1 MASDPHFMLALIHLV
16 FVVPLFLFVGM
27 SRAATP
33 NWLYQA
39 LFVIGCIVLMYHAW
53 RLVVRLQSRS
63 SAAWVNALHV
73 AVVAPLLLYI
83 GYHQRE
89 TPRSAYELLLM
100 LAFAAGGYHL
110 FSMVKMLQVHP
121 ESASA

>member
-1 MASDPHFMLALIHLV
+1 MASDPHVMLALIHLV
-16 FVVPLFLFVGM
+16 FVVPLFLFIGI

-33 NWLYQA
+33 HWLYQA
-39 LFVIGCIVLMYHAW
+39 LFVIGGIILAYHSW

-73 AVVAPLLLYI
+73 AIVAPLLLYI
-83 GYHQRE
+83 GYHQKE

-110 FSMVKMLQVHP
+110 FSVIKLLQVHQ
-121 ESASA
+121 ETAVN

>member
-1 MASDPHFMLALIHLV
+1 MAFDQHFMLSLIHLA
-16 FVVPLFLFVGM
+16 FVVPLFLFVGI

-33 NWLYQA
+33 HWLYQA
-39 LFVIGCIVLMYHAW
+39 LFVIGCVILVYHSW

-73 AVVAPLLLYI
+73 ALVAPLLLYI
-83 GYHQRE
+83 GYHQKE
-89 TPRSAYELLLM
+89 TPRAAYEILLM

-110 FSMVKMLQVHP
+110 FSLVKLLQVHP

>member
-1 MASDPHFMLALIHLV
+1 MLSLIHLV

-39 LFVIGCIVLMYHAW
+39 LFVIGGIVLVYHAW
-53 RLVVRLQSRS
+53 RLIVRLQSRS
-63 SAAWVNALHV
+63 SYAWVNALHV

-89 TPRSAYELLLM
+89 TPRSAYEILLM

>member
-1 MASDPHFMLALIHLV
+1 MLALIHLV
-16 FVVPLFLFVGM
+16 FVVPLFLFIGI

-33 NWLYQA
+33 HWLYQA
-39 LFVIGCIVLMYHAW
+39 VFVIGCVILAYHSY

-73 AVVAPLLLYI
+73 AVIAPLLIYI
-83 GYHQRE
+83 GYHQKE

-110 FSMVKMLQVHP
+110 FSMVKMLQVHAETP
-121 ESASA
+121 AL